1 MCATRQLY
9 TIDKGKTWHETTTV
23 SAHFTAGGGHVYF
36 WSGGRL
42 SMLASLP
49 RRITSARLAS
59 TTIAALADGTIRDVE
74 PIPGGVAALVSSRV
88 RGQGWDTAPR
98 VLLAKGATV
107 QTLTLPTARG
117 RLLAQGLTVAWPK
130 LTVSATDFVANP
142 ARAAVW
148 NTPDGGATW
157 DAG

>member
-1 MCATRQLY
+1 
-9 TIDKGKTWHETTTV
+9 
-23 SAHFTAGGGHVYF
+23 
-36 WSGGRL
+36 
-42 SMLASLP
+42 MLASLP